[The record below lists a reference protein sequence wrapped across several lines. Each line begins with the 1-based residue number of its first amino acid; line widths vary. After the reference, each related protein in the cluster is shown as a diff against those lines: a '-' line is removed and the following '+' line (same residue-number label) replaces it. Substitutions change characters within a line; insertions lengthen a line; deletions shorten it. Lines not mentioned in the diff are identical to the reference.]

1 MPKRHVAVISDKYI
15 ATAFRLIGVE
25 SYPVKGVVDAAKA
38 LEEVAKREDIGIVL
52 VASEFFGDKRVQEKI
67 REVLRERPEIL
78 ISRLPT
84 PRSPGKPVDMRKK
97 LLQALG
103 IG

>member
-25 SYPVKGVVDAAKA
+25 SYPVKTPREAAEA
-38 LEEVAKREDIGIVL
+38 LEKIARREDIGIVL
-52 VASEFFGDKRVQEKI
+52 VASEFYGDKAVQERIKL
-67 REVLRERPEIL
+67 VLRERPEML
-78 ISRLPT
+78 ISKLPT